1 MILRTLALALA
12 LALVPPGDTRA
23 QTAPQQA
30 PLAAVVAAA
39 AGSWSAGDADGIAQ
53 VLSPAGVALH
63 LFGESHPAAGV
74 RQARAALAELLG
86 RGGSAR
92 VVRVEMLDGAPQ
104 RGFAELSWEVSAPG
118 SPEGLRN
125 VVFLGFVL
133 EGDSWK
139 IAEVRVFR

>member
-12 LALVPPGDTRA
+12 PPGDTRA
-23 QTAPQQA
+23 QSAPQQA
-30 PLAAVVAAA
+30 PIAAVAA
-39 AGSWSAGDADGIAQ
+39 AGSWSAGDADAIAQ
-53 VLSPAGVALH
+53 VLSPAGVALQ

-74 RQARAALAELLG
+74 RQARTALAELLG
-86 RGGSAR
+86 RDGSAR
-92 VVRVEMLDGAPQ
+92 VVRVEMLGGAPQ

-139 IAEVRVFR
+139 IAEIRVFR

>member
-1 MILRTLALALA
+1 VILRTLALALA
-12 LALVPPGDTRA
+12 LASPGDTRA

-30 PLAAVVAAA
+30 PIAAVAAVGG
-39 AGSWSAGDADGIAQ
+39 GSWSTGDADDIAQ
-53 VLSPAGVALH
+53 VLSPAEVAIH

-86 RGGSAR
+86 RDGSAR
-92 VVRVEMLDGAPQ
+92 VVRVEMLGGAPQ

-139 IAEVRVFR
+139 IAEIRVFR